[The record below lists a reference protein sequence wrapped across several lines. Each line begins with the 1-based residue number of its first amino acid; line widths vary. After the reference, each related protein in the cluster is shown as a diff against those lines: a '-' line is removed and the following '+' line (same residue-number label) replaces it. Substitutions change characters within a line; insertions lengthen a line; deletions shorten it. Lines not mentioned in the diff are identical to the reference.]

1 MAISTHITAL
11 APIIILLVGTYLTF
25 GIGRFLTR
33 AKKGNYT
40 GIVASLVFFIALL
53 SLLPLYQ
60 VVIGHE
66 GTSAAPDYT
75 QYSLGEG
82 ASPFRVLLRA
92 DGLGVFV
99 AFVAILMGLLTS
111 IYSIK
116 YMEEDTGLDK
126 FFPLL
131 ILMVTGVVGI
141 AFSGD
146 IFNIWVF
153 FELMAISSYSLVSF
167 RKAEWGPVEA
177 GFKYIIMSAAG
188 SSLALLGISILFS
201 ATGTLDLSALWLA
214 SGTSLDEFTAGIAVL
229 LIVVGFGVKAA
240 LVPMHTWLPD
250 AHSAAPSGI
259 SAMLSGIV
267 IEAGLV
273 AMFKVLLV
281 FNTSFNDVNTY
292 AAIGL
297 ILCILAVITMFVGN
311 IIALVQTDI
320 KRMLAYSSIVQMG
333 YIVLGLGLGLYAFG
347 NSRDPTF
354 GLQGGLFHILTHAFM
369 KGLAFLAAGAFIHAA
384 GTRDMRMM
392 KGLGQKMP
400 ITAMAFVIAAL
411 SLAGVPPLAGFMS
424 KWLIFRAGIDA
435 GLPIFTAFAIINSIL
450 SLGYY
455 IPAIN
460 KLYSAPDGTPAIK
473 SMLARVH
480 EASPLMIFAI
490 AVMAGFTIVLGILP
504 GLGLNLVEPAARL
517 VQSVLEKGY

>member
-1 MAISTHITAL
+1 MAITTHITAI
-11 APIIILLVGTYLTF
+11 APIIILLIGTYLTF

-33 AKKGNYT
+33 AKKGNYS
-40 GIVASLVFFIALL
+40 GIVAAFVFFFALI
-53 SLLPLYQ
+53 SLIPLYQ
-60 VVIGHE
+60 ALIENE
-66 GTSAAPDYT
+66 GASNYV

-82 ASPFRVLLRA
+82 TSPFRVVLRA
-92 DGLGVFV
+92 DGLGVFI
-99 AFVAILMGLLTS
+99 AFVAIVMGLLAS

-116 YMEEDTGLDK
+116 YMEEDSGLDK

-141 AFSGD
+141 GFSGD
-146 IFNIWVF
+146 IFNMWIF

-167 RKAEWGPVEA
+167 RKYEWAPVEA
-177 GFKYIIMSAAG
+177 GFKYIIMSASG
-188 SSLALLGISILFS
+188 STIALFGISILFS
-201 ATGTLDLSALWLA
+201 ATGTLDLASLWLI
-214 SGTSLDEFTAGIAVL
+214 SGSSLDEFTAGIAVL
-229 LIVVGFGVKAA
+229 LIIVGFGVKAA
-240 LVPMHTWLPD
+240 IVPMHTWLPD

-267 IEAGLV
+267 IEAGFV
-273 AMFKVLLV
+273 AMFKILLI
-281 FNTSFNDVNTY
+281 FNTTFNEVNTY
-292 AAIGL
+292 VAIGL
-297 ILCILAVITMFVGN
+297 ILSILAVVTMFIGN

-333 YIVLGLGLGLYAFG
+333 YIILGLGLALYAFG
-347 NSRDPTF
+347 NGRDPTF
-354 GLQGGLFHILTHAFM
+354 GIQGGLFHVLTHAFM

-384 GTRDMRMM
+384 GTRDMRQM
-392 KGLGQKMP
+392 KGLGKKMP
-400 ITAMAFVIAAL
+400 ITSVAFVIAAL

-435 GLPIFTAFAIINSIL
+435 GLPIFTAFAILNSIL

-460 KLYSAPDGTPAIK
+460 KLYSLPDANAK
-473 SMLARVH
+473 SLLARVH

-504 GLGLNLVEPAARL
+504 GLGLNLVEPAAVFVR
-517 VQSVLEKGY
+517 SVLENGY